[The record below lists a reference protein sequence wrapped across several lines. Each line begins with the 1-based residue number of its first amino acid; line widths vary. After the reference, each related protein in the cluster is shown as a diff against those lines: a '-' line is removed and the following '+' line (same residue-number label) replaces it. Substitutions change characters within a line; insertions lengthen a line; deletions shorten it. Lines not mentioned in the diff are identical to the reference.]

1 MDWDGIIEDYRGAL
15 KRIVGDVA
23 AMAGLEARVR
33 PGRPLIRPN
42 SVRPPSPTRGEGK
55 APHPRLGQAPASTI
69 CSRAAATPPS
79 PLVGS
84 EGRARRVA
92 RPGGSARSA
101 ETDEGCA
108 ASPATLPRYLHLM
121 VMRLLRPAEAATR
134 RLVVLVAAY
143 LTPPQAPAP
152 RREKPLRWRRMHEPL
167 QPPQP
172 DTTIRLPG
180 FRLFDPKRRVPGP
193 RRPRRNS
200 IPRISVPGWM
210 EPAPLPK
217 PRSAFDELDA
227 TRLAARLSALAAA
240 LDDLPRHARR
250 LARWRASLP
259 RPGEAHPA
267 PRPGRGARYPRFSPL
282 RTGRPPGSRRRKRQE
297 PHELLTDIHA
307 RAHYALNYAD
317 TS

>member
-1 MDWDGIIEDYRGAL
+1 MDWDGIIEDYRAAL

-23 AMAGLEARVR
+23 AMAGLD
-33 PGRPLIRPN
+33 
-42 SVRPPSPTRGEGK
+42 
-55 APHPRLGQAPASTI
+55 
-69 CSRAAATPPS
+69 AAAPQFPS
-79 PLVGS
+79 PLWG
-84 EGRARRVA
+84 GAR
-92 RPGGSARSA
+92 GGGTGSADASTPTRRSGDRRPPHKGEVEPA
-101 ETDEGCA
+101 
-108 ASPATLPRYLHLM
+108 PATLPRYLHLM

-143 LTPPQAPAP
+143 LTPPQAAAP

-167 QPPQP
+167 QPPGP
-172 DTTIRLPG
+172 DTTVRLPG